1 MATSQLR
8 LSWRTTTAMV
18 ASRRMV
24 AFKNSSSS
32 LPLSTW
38 RNTGVSKLTTR
49 CMSTQPVVE
58 FHENESFLSGTN
70 SLYAEQMYES
80 YLVDPN
86 SVHKSWKMYFDNI
99 HSGKPYREADFS
111 APSVASGS
119 LTLKTG
125 AATSSGVVE
134 APSDSL
140 GIAHLIRA
148 YQVNG
153 HTAAKLDP
161 LNVYSPEAFPYRPC
175 NTLDLSN
182 SEGYP
187 PELTVEYHGFR
198 SDELDRKL
206 NFTGTSSGGAKGY
219 LDELS
224 NRPEKVTLRMVLNEL
239 RKTYTGTLGVEY
251 MHIGNVDKCNWIRE
265 RVEHPKWLSYD
276 KEKKQHIFERLCF
289 ADTFENFLAA
299 KFNTTKRFGLDGGE
313 AIVPALKDAIDRASE
328 LGAKSFVLGMPHRG
342 RLNVLAN
349 VMRKPMPL
357 IFSEFQGTH
366 FTVENHRRIN
376 KDDVWGISG
385 DVKCKYHGKG
395 EGRLCNRFTT
405 TIASC
410 CFWFSP

>member
-1 MATSQLR
+1 
-8 LSWRTTTAMV
+8 
-18 ASRRMV
+18 
-24 AFKNSSSS
+24 
-32 LPLSTW
+32 
-38 RNTGVSKLTTR
+38 
-49 CMSTQPVVE
+49 
-58 FHENESFLSGTN
+58 
-70 SLYAEQMYES
+70 
-80 YLVDPN
+80 
-86 SVHKSWKMYFDNI
+86 
-99 HSGKPYREADFS
+99 
-111 APSVASGS
+111 
-119 LTLKTG
+119 
-125 AATSSGVVE
+125 
-134 APSDSL
+134 
-140 GIAHLIRA
+140 
-148 YQVNG
+148 
-153 HTAAKLDP
+153 
-161 LNVYSPEAFPYRPC
+161 
-175 NTLDLSN
+175 
-182 SEGYP
+182 
-187 PELTVEYHGFR
+187 
-198 SDELDRKL
+198 
-206 NFTGTSSGGAKGY
+206 
-219 LDELS
+219 
-224 NRPEKVTLRMVLNEL
+224 L